1 MEKETILVNI
11 QSLTAEQLFGE
22 IKKGNIS
29 LEEIRNTGELE
40 STKRRKI
47 EHLIAREESHED
59 EVWEKTRYGNELS
72 LSDYIT
78 NFPSGKYIKDAKE
91 KIQFL
96 EKERQKAL
104 ASKYEILD
112 NIKSNPNNF
121 SPDQIKS
128 FIQKGII
135 DENDLL
141 DCGIPQNIIDTI
153 FDMKYP
159 RLMLG
164 ETPTSIPDGFTE
176 VYFWGIPGSGKTCAL
191 AALLSTAGKAGFL
204 ETAIGPGYDYMTRL
218 KNIFLDEVA
227 VLPGPTPFEKTQYL
241 PFALKKPNEKYA
253 RSVSLIELS
262 GELFQCF
269 YSVNSGIE
277 LPSDSH
283 RQTLNSLNTFLKG
296 KNRKIHFFFIDYETR
311 NKTNSVGLT
320 QSDYLSASSAFF
332 NKSENNFFSNTTDA
346 IYIVLTKSDLMPCSE
361 AERVQKAKEYLN
373 SDNFSS
379 FVNNLKNN
387 CKKFSINGGILT
399 VEPFTLGKI
408 YFQQLCE
415 FNDAPSQNLMSILFD
430 RVKQDKKSLLDIF
443 NK

>member
-1 MEKETILVNI
+1 MEKETILLNVE
-11 QSLTAEQLFGE
+11 SLTAEQLFEE
-22 IKKGNIS
+22 IKSGNIS
-29 LEEIRNTGELE
+29 LEEIKNTGELE
-40 STKRRKI
+40 TTKRKKI
-47 EHLIAREESHED
+47 ENLIAQEDSRED
-59 EVWEKTRYGNELS
+59 EVWERARYGNELA

-78 NFPSGKYIKDAKE
+78 NFPSGKYVQDAKE
-91 KIQFL
+91 KIQYL
-96 EKERQKAL
+96 EQERNKAK

-112 NIKSNPNNF
+112 KINRNSNQF
-121 SPDQIKS
+121 DPDQIKS
-128 FIQKGII
+128 YIQNGII
-135 DENDLL
+135 DKKDLL
-141 DCGIPQNIIDTI
+141 ECRIPQNVIDTV
-153 FDMKYP
+153 FNMKYP
-159 RLMLG
+159 KLMLG
-164 ETPTSIPDGFTE
+164 ETPTAIPDGFTE

-191 AALLSTAGKAGFL
+191 AALLSTAEREGFL
-204 ETAIGPGYDYMTRL
+204 ETVIGPGFDYMTRL
-218 KNIFLDEVA
+218 KNIFLNDVA

-241 PFALKKPNEKYA
+241 PFALKKPNEKYS

-269 YSVNSGIE
+269 YSVNSRIE
-277 LPSDSH
+277 LPSDAH
-283 RQTLNSLNTFLKG
+283 KQTLNSLNNFLKG
-296 KNRKIHFFFIDYETR
+296 KNRKIHFFFIDYESK
-311 NKTNSVGLT
+311 NKMNSDGLT
-320 QSDYLSASSAFF
+320 QANYLSAASAFF

-387 CKKFSINGGILT
+387 CRKFSINGGILT